1 MGTKLLL
8 LAAALP
14 IALAAAAADTSV
26 APYLREAVAD
36 TSRPE
41 TDTARD
47 ADRKPAESLAFAGV
61 KPGMTVIELVPG
73 GGYYTRLLSRAVGPK
88 GRLYAIVPAPRP
100 DQPANAPDRSV
111 PIKAIAAEPGYGN
124 VTVLVQPIKALEL
137 PSGADLVWTSDNYH
151 DVHNVPG
158 IDVTA
163 FNKAVYGA
171 LKPGGLYLVIDH
183 AAGDAAGADV
193 TSSLHR
199 IRAATV
205 IDEAKAAGFK
215 LEAQGDAL
223 HKAGDSHELKIF
235 DPAIQGK
242 TDQFMLRFSKP

>member
-1 MGTKLLL
+1 MKTRMLF
-8 LAAALP
+8 LALALP
-14 IALAAAAADTSV
+14 IALAAAAADTV
-26 APYLREAVAD
+26 APYLQEAVAD
-36 TSRPE
+36 KRRPE

-47 ADRKPAESLAFAGV
+47 ADRKPAESMAFAGV
-61 KPGMTVIELVPG
+61 KPGMTVIELIPG
-73 GGYYTRLLSRAVGPK
+73 GGYYTRLLSQAVGPK

-100 DQPANAPDRSV
+100 DQPAGAPDRSV
-111 PIKAIAAEPGYGN
+111 PIKAIATEAGYGN
-124 VTVLVQPIKALEL
+124 ITVLVQPIKALEL

-158 IDVTA
+158 IDVLA

-171 LKPGGLYLVIDH
+171 LKSGGHYLVIDH
-183 AAGDAAGADV
+183 AAADQAGADV
-193 TSSLHR
+193 TSTLHR

-205 IDEAKAAGFK
+205 IDEAKAAGFE

-223 HKAGDSHELKIF
+223 HRAGDSHELKVF

-242 TDQFMLRFSKP
+242 TDQFMLKFRRP